1 MTDKTVEKPK
11 KGVIKQFLGC
21 VLLSLGLLNTMLTLK
36 AGIAPDLFNYFL
48 IISGSVSLGAG
59 LWQSRK

>member
-1 MTDKTVEKPK
+1 MTDKTETKPG

-36 AGIAPDLFNYFL
+36 AGIAPDLFNYLL
-48 IISGSVSLGAG
+48 IISGSVSLGTG
-59 LWQSRK
+59 LWQARK